1 MLSITAIP
9 ANEIISFLNINNIQQ
24 SSDIKQN
31 YLLAWDLLKSN
42 NFVSASPSIN
52 DWIIAMNLAT
62 SNIKL
67 SPITLLDVLSTS
79 DANLKDL
86 SNQLGLQSVD
96 KERLIRILRYS
107 NALLDD
113 IYFLENLPN
122 DVIMSNYF
130 ITL

>member
-107 NALLDD
+107 NALLD
-113 IYFLENLPN
+113 
-122 DVIMSNYF
+122 
-130 ITL
+130 